1 MGNKTAPKIF
11 TTKRYMENLIH
22 IVTSNNVLKG
32 FGKFAVLRENFY
44 LMGNVHLLWKA
55 ECDN

>member
-11 TTKRYMENLIH
+11 TTKRYMENSIH
-22 IVTSNNVLKG
+22 IVTSNNILKD

-44 LMGNVHLLWKA
+44 LMG
-55 ECDN
+55 ECPPPLES